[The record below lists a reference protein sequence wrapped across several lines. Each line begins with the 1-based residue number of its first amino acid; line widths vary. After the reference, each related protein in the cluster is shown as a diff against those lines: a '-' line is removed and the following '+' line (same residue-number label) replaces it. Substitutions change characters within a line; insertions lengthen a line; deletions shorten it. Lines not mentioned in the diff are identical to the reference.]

1 MTPLAKGVLLAVV
14 AVLATGAAA
23 PRTLRVCA
31 DPNNMPFSDARR
43 RGFENRLA
51 ALVARDLGA
60 RLEFT
65 WWAQRRG
72 FVRNTLGAARCDLI
86 PGVPTDFEPVATT
99 APYYRSSYVF
109 VTRAD
114 APPIASLAEPRLR
127 QLRIGV
133 HAVGDDYAS
142 VPPAVAL
149 ARLGIVDNVR
159 GYLLQGDYR
168 EPDPPARLLEAVLK
182 GEIDVAIAWGP
193 LAGYAALRQRDQL
206 RVTPVREDGA
216 TAGVPLSFAIAM
228 GVRKDD
234 TALRREVDRVLV
246 RRRAEIQRVLVS
258 YGVPLLAMEEGSH
271 AIR

>member
-1 MTPLAKGVLLAVV
+1 MTRVTRTMLLALV
-14 AVLATGAAA
+14 ACLTGAAAA

-86 PGVPTDFEPVATT
+86 PGVPADFEAVATT

-109 VTRAD
+109 LTRAD
-114 APPIASLAEPRLR
+114 APPIASLADPRLR

-142 VPPAVAL
+142 VPPVVAL

-168 EPDPPARLLEAVLK
+168 EPDPPARLVEAVLQ

-193 LAGYAALRQRDQL
+193 LAGYAVRRRPDRLRI
-206 RVTPVREDGA
+206 TPVREDQA
-216 TAGVPLSFAIAM
+216 TAGVALSFAIAM

-234 TALRREVDRVLV
+234 EGLRRAVDRVLT
-246 RRRAEIQRVLVS
+246 RRRAEIHRLLAS
-258 YGVPLLAMEEGSH
+258 YGVPIPALEESSH
-271 AIR
+271 ATR

>member
-1 MTPLAKGVLLAVV
+1 MRTARGPLLALV
-14 AVLATGAAA
+14 ACLATGAAA

-31 DPNNMPFSDARR
+31 DPNNMPFSDARG

-72 FVRNTLGAARCDLI
+72 FVRQTLGAARCDLI
-86 PGVPTDFEPVATT
+86 PGVPADLEAVATT
-99 APYYRSSYVF
+99 APYYRSAYVF
-109 VTRAD
+109 VTRAE
-114 APPIASLAEPRLR
+114 APPLSSLGDPRLR
-127 QLRIGV
+127 ELRIGV

-168 EPDPPARLLEAVLK
+168 EPDPPARLVEAVVR
-182 GEIDVAIAWGP
+182 GEVDVAIAWGP
-193 LAGYAALRQRDQL
+193 LAGYAAKRQPHGL
-206 RVTPVREDGA
+206 RVTPVPEEEA

-234 TALRREVDRVLV
+234 AALRRDVDRVLA
-246 RRRAEIQRVLVS
+246 RRRAEIREVLES
-258 YGVPLLAMEEGSH
+258 YGVPLLPMPERPH
-271 AIR
+271 AAR